1 MVKHIV
7 RAAHT
12 NGYVKCALLR
22 AESEVAATV
31 ARLEADGDWKD
42 VRVEP
47 FVPEPRK
54 VRKDAWA
61 C

>member
-22 AESEVAATV
+22 TEAEVAATV
-31 ARLEADGDWKD
+31 ASLESAGHWVDIW
-42 VRVEP
+42 VEA
-47 FVPEPRK
+47 FVPQSR
-54 VRKDAWA
+54 RGSR
-61 C
+61 

>member
-7 RAAHT
+7 RAAHM

-22 AESEVAATV
+22 AETEVAATV
-31 ARLEADGDWKD
+31 ASLEAAGHWMN

-47 FVPEPRK
+47 FTPQPRK
-54 VRKDAWA
+54 VRKDAW
-61 C
+61 

>member
-1 MVKHIV
+1 MVKHII

-31 ARLEADGDWKD
+31 ARLEAAGYWTN
-42 VRVEP
+42 VRVESFAP
-47 FVPEPRK
+47 QPPKARK
-54 VRKDAWA
+54 GAR
-61 C
+61 

>member
-22 AESEVAATV
+22 AEAEVAATV
-31 ARLEADGDWKD
+31 AGLESAGHWVN

-54 VRKDAWA
+54 ARKDAW
-61 C
+61 

>member
-31 ARLEADGDWKD
+31 ARLEAAGHWAN
-42 VRVEP
+42 VRVES
-47 FVPEPRK
+47 FEPRPTK
-54 VRKDAWA
+54 AGNGAR
-61 C
+61 